1 LRVLV
6 VDDEGDVLESV
17 KRGLE
22 AKGFE
27 VDAFE
32 DPLQALNQFRKS
44 TYGFVLL
51 DVRMPKM
58 NGFQLYREL
67 LKRDGDVR
75 VKFFTAFEEYR
86 EEFKKAFPEL
96 DEKRF
101 IRKPTTISNLAELL
115 LKEVKVTPTRNQSA
129 SETNPKVRP

>member
-1 LRVLV
+1 LRVLL

-22 AKGFE
+22 SRGFE
-27 VDAFE
+27 VDAFD
-32 DPLQALNQFRKS
+32 DPAQALNQFRKGA
-44 TYGFVLL
+44 YGFILL
-51 DVRMPKM
+51 DVRMPRM

-101 IRKPTTISNLAELL
+101 IRKPTTISNIAELL
-115 LKEVKVTPTRNQSA
+115 LREVKATQAKSLPT
-129 SETNPKVRP
+129 SEINPRHR

>member
-1 LRVLV
+1 
-6 VDDEGDVLESV
+6 
-17 KRGLE
+17 
-22 AKGFE
+22 
-27 VDAFE
+27 
-32 DPLQALNQFRKS
+32 
-44 TYGFVLL
+44 
-51 DVRMPKM
+51 MPRM

-115 LKEVKVTPTRNQSA
+115 LREVKVTPVRNQSA